1 LKFRFLLSAVSHP
14 ARTTACRVSCA
25 LLLALAA
32 ASLPLRADQL
42 FPTKPKTPAPA
53 KPAAPAPVE
62 TTAPKPVPAPPPHAA
77 TAPPAAQMIAG
88 NAAARDQAILA
99 HLNAILQY
107 WHTSE
112 SPIQKVGEPSD
123 LIYRNQAVDYAAQ
136 IASDAFQSALAEA
149 VLMQPFEKAPA
160 ANSSSQSQSQRL
172 QAMHAGVIQ
181 RIAQLKAEQSALESQ
196 IAAAHGARLEALR
209 QQLQQVEGEL
219 ELQNAMEDALTRL
232 TGIAQSASGTG
243 LEAAVQQLQR
253 SAPDLTNPKSR
264 VVAPTLDNVSAART
278 AGVTT
283 KAAVLF
289 QLLSAREALDG
300 LIRSNRRLHQQ
311 AMALRAPLNDALRAT
326 IERGE
331 QLTHS
336 PNPPGDAPAANPA
349 AKTTTKTAAK
359 TAGPGADNVRQT
371 FDELTNTFKGISA
384 ASVPLSEEILTLEES
399 QANLN
404 AWRDAVNAEY
414 LTIFRSLLVRVISI
428 AVALLVLFLL
438 GEFSR
443 RAVARYVRDT
453 RRRRQLMVLRRLLIG
468 FLSGIVLIFGFVTQ
482 FSSLA
487 TFAGFIT
494 AGIAVGL
501 QTILLSV
508 AAYFFIIG
516 RYGVRVGDRITVAG
530 VTGDVIEV
538 GLVRFYVLEMASA
551 GSAFHP
557 TGRVAVF
564 SNAVLFQ
571 AGTPLYKQMP
581 GTEYAWHQI
590 MVKIDSSKDF
600 QPAVQAMLATV
611 KAVYESYRQLIDRQ
625 HRSLESWM
633 DSSIDAPGIQSS
645 LQLMDG
651 GLQFWIRFPV
661 VIRHAAAQDEKMTE
675 ALLQVM
681 AGNEAVK
688 AVVTSPPV
696 IQAAV
701 K

>member
-1 LKFRFLLSAVSHP
+1 LTFRFLLPAVLYP
-14 ARTTACRVSCA
+14 AFRTTRRVSCA
-25 LLLALAA
+25 LLLVMAA
-32 ASLPLRADQL
+32 ACLPLHAGQL

-62 TTAPKPVPAPPPHAA
+62 TTAPKPVPTPPPHAA
-77 TAPPAAQMIAG
+77 TAPPASQMIG
-88 NAAARDQAILA
+88 GDAAARSQAILA

-107 WHTSE
+107 WRTSE
-112 SPIQKVGEPSD
+112 SAIQKVGEPSD

-149 VLMQPFEKAPA
+149 VLMQPFEKTPA
-160 ANSSSQSQSQRL
+160 AANPSSQSQAQRL
-172 QAMHAGVIQ
+172 ETMHAGVIL
-181 RIAQLKAEQSALESQ
+181 RIAQLKAAQSSLEPQ
-196 IAAAHGARLEALR
+196 MAAAHGAQVATLR

-232 TGIAQSASGTG
+232 TGIAQSGSGSG
-243 LEAAVQQLQR
+243 LEAAVQQLER
-253 SAPDLTNPKSR
+253 SAPDLTNPKAR
-264 VVAPTLDNVSAART
+264 VVAPTLDNISAART

-283 KAAVLF
+283 KAGVLF

-300 LIRSNRRLHQQ
+300 LVRSNQRLHQQ

-326 IERGE
+326 IQRGE
-331 QLTHS
+331 QLTQS
-336 PNPPGDAPAANPA
+336 ANPEGSAPAASTANAPA
-349 AKTTTKTAAK
+349 QTGAKSAAP
-359 TAGPGADNVRQT
+359 TSNNVRQT
-371 FDELTNTFKGISA
+371 FDELTETFKGISA
-384 ASVPLSEEILTLEES
+384 AAVPLSEEILTLEQS
-399 QANLN
+399 QANLI

-414 LTIFRSLLVRVISI
+414 LTILRSLLVRVISI

-443 RAVARYVRDT
+443 RTIARYVRDT

-590 MVKIDSSKDF
+590 TVKVDSSKDY
-600 QPAVQAMLATV
+600 QPAVQAMLASVTG
-611 KAVYESYRQLIDRQ
+611 VYESYRRSIDRQ
-625 HRSLESWM
+625 HRTLESWM
-633 DSSIDAPGIQSS
+633 DSSIEAPGIQSS

-661 VIRHAAAQDEKMTE
+661 VIRNAAAQDEKMTE

-688 AVVTSPPV
+688 SAVTAPPV
-696 IQAAV
+696 ILPVV